1 MSERYGLPFMP
12 TTYRIDREG
21 MIVGQTVGP
30 KAWDSAETTALLLFL
45 IHQPQGSRIRVRLAN
60 RASRGERQ
68 MQTIDLPIRGMTC
81 ASCVATIERGL
92 RRVPGVQTASVNLV
106 AAQATISY
114 DPAMAQVNH
123 LIQAIEDAG
132 YEVAT
137 RRATE
142 GTSDTAN
149 QPSTMQTLKQ
159 ILKMAACCAGPILGL
174 ALLAPLA
181 GTLGIG
187 LSSVVSFLFVLA
199 CPLSMGLMMYLMMRG
214 QKAERQGQGGA
225 EAQPLPQRPS
235 PDTAVAVAEG
245 NGGPQGR
252 EALPPPEAHRP
263 LPVTERSTPQ
273 RNLSRP

>member
-1 MSERYGLPFMP
+1 M
-12 TTYRIDREG
+12 
-21 MIVGQTVGP
+21 
-30 KAWDSAETTALLLFL
+30 
-45 IHQPQGSRIRVRLAN
+45 RLAN
-60 RASRGERQ
+60 RARRGERQ

-92 RRVPGVQTASVNLV
+92 RRVPGVQTASVNLA

-114 DPAMAQVNH
+114 DPAMAQVNQ

-132 YEVAT
+132 YEVTAA
-137 RRATE
+137 RATE
-142 GTSDTAN
+142 GTSGMAN

-159 ILKMAACCAGPILGL
+159 LPKMAACCAGPILGL

-187 LSSVVSFLFVLA
+187 VSSVVSFLFVLA
-199 CPLSMGLMMYLMMRG
+199 CPLSMGLMMYLMMRS

-225 EAQPLPQRPS
+225 EAQPLPPRPS
-235 PDTAVAVAEG
+235 PDTAAAMAEG

-252 EALPPPEAHRP
+252 EALPPPEAHRL
-263 LPVTERSTPQ
+263 LPVTEGATPQ